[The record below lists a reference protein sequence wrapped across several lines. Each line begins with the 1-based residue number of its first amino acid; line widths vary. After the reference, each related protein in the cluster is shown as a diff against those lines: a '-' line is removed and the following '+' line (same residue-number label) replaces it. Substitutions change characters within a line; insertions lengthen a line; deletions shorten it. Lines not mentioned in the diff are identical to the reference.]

1 MAKKKKTRKK
11 NGHRKDKKIDIGQIL
26 LQNRQVFLFDVIDN
40 ESAMKIVAQ
49 LLVLNKIKN
58 APIALYIN
66 SPGGYLNDG
75 FAIID
80 AIRGLHSPVVTFIT
94 GHACSMAGL
103 ISVAGVQ
110 RVMSKT
116 ATWMAHDIHSYQCD
130 YATKMI
136 DRTEFLKEEQKK
148 VFDYL
153 SQHTKL
159 SKADLEKARNGELWL
174 NAKDCLKKGIVDKI
188 V

>member
-1 MAKKKKTRKK
+1 MAKKKVTK
-11 NGHRKDKKIDIGQIL
+11 NGKKRIKTKIDIEQIL
-26 LQNRQVFLFDVIDN
+26 LRYRQLFLFDVIN
-40 ESAMKIVAQ
+40 SESAKKITQQ
-49 LLVLNKIKN
+49 LIVLNKIRT

-66 SPGGYLNDG
+66 SPGGYLTDG

-80 AIRGLHSPVVTFIT
+80 AIKGLNSPVVTFIT

-103 ISVAGVQ
+103 ISVAGAQ

-116 ATWMAHDIHSYQCD
+116 ATWMAHDIHSYKCD
-130 YATKMI
+130 YATKII
-136 DRTEFLKEEQKK
+136 DSVEFLKEEQKQ
-148 VFDYL
+148 VFDFL
-153 SQHTKL
+153 SKHTKL

-174 NAKDCLKKGIVDKI
+174 NAKDALKKGVVDKI